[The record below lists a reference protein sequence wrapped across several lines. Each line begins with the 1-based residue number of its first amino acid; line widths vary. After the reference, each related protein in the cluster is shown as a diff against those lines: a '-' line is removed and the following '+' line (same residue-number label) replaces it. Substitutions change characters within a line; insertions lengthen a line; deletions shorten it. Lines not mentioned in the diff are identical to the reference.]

1 MKKSDRDVYEHVMPE
16 DPEKSSVYLDG
27 VLERLKINV
36 KAPENQLIIQ
46 WKSVIPEY
54 ISQHCI
60 CAGFKDSVL
69 YVVCDNAAGRNNKI
83 EQQGNH
89 QTCQLGFPG
98 IQYQENKYTR
108 KNLTK

>member
-16 DPEKSSVYLDG
+16 DPEESSVYLDG

-36 KAPENQLIIQ
+36 RAPENQLIIQ

-54 ISQHCI
+54 ISQHCM

-69 YVVCDNAAGRNNKI
+69 YVVCDNASKAGITRLNSREIIKLVNSAFPEFNIKKI
-83 EQQGNH
+83 NIRVK
-89 QTCQLGFPG
+89 T
-98 IQYQENKYTR
+98 
-108 KNLTK
+108 